1 MSGSHDSCNHVHHT
15 HDLLRVRRFHGGVLR
30 GYTLLVKSDSSKY
43 VTLTV
48 LVSALGYF
56 VDIYD
61 LLLFG
66 IVRVPSLRALGVP
79 EDQMMSVGVRLL
91 NFQMAGM
98 LIGGIIWGVLGDLFG
113 RKSVLFGSIL
123 LYSLANI
130 ANAFVPNAD
139 VYAWLRLAA
148 GIGLAG
154 ELGAA
159 ICLVAEVM
167 KKEARGVGTTIVA
180 SVGIL
185 GAVLASLIG
194 DFFSWQVAYIVGGVM
209 GLALLAMRAG
219 LVESNMFRSMESGE
233 VLRGHFHKLFMNR
246 ERLMRYA
253 CCILIGVPVWYCI
266 GVLITFAPELSK
278 AVGVLGPITGSK
290 SIMWAYV
297 GLSAGDLASGFLSQK
312 LKSRKKA
319 VFAFLSL
326 NLILILAYYF
336 QYGLSVGQ
344 FYALCSAIGFS
355 TGIWA
360 VFVTIAAEQFGTN
373 IRATVSIT
381 VPNFVRGSV
390 VPVTLSFEYLR
401 HHMLTMNAVLTVGL
415 VTSALAFT
423 ALYFLKETY
432 GKDLDYYETL

>member
-1 MSGSHDSCNHVHHT
+1 M
-15 HDLLRVRRFHGGVLR
+15 RFRRFHGGELR
-30 GYTLLVKSDSSKY
+30 GYTLLVKSEANNKA
-43 VTLTV
+43 VVLTV
-48 LVSALGYF
+48 VVSALGYF

-66 IVRVPSLRALGVP
+66 IVRVPSLRDLGVP
-79 EDQMMSVGVRLL
+79 ESEMMSVGVRLL

-98 LIGGIIWGVLGDLFG
+98 LIGGIVWGVLGDLFG

-130 ANAFVPNAD
+130 ANAFVPNPE

-167 KKEARGVGTTIVA
+167 KKETRGMGTTIVA

-194 DFFSWQVAYIVGGVM
+194 DYFNWKVAYLVGGGM
-209 GLALLAMRAG
+209 GLALLGLRAG
-219 LVESNMFRSMESGE
+219 LVESGMFKSMAETN
-233 VLRGHFHKLFMNR
+233 VLRGRFHQLFLSR
-246 ERLMRYA
+246 ERVMRYL

-266 GVLITFAPELSK
+266 GILITFAPELSK
-278 AVGVLGPITGSK
+278 EVGVLGPITGSK

-297 GLSAGDLASGFLSQK
+297 GLSLGDLCSGLLSQW

-319 VFAFLSL
+319 VLAFLVL
-326 NLILILAYYF
+326 NLALIFVYYF
-336 QYGLSVGQ
+336 QSGFSVFE
-344 FYALCSAIGFS
+344 FYALCAAIGFS

-390 VPVTLSFEYLR
+390 VPVSLSFEYLR
-401 HHMLTMNAVLTVGL
+401 GHMDTMNAMLAVGLTV
-415 VTSALAFT
+415 SAIAFV